1 MFAAKPASQTA
12 PGSKRVAPGCVPGTR
27 AKFRNYLTPQGVAN
41 ENKCPPTRPVLHAN
55 NQCTLAVNLSQHA
68 SAMPTDGIAEPDSV
82 PRKQEPMRPCPR
94 ASYHR
99 TKTEE
104 QQRHCRRFFSSG
116 SPSPLLR
123 TSSPTT
129 ITENHQEGGRVG
141 GRRRPRLLADTC
153 HAYHHGSCP
162 GGAALG
168 GVVVRVHLSSPP
180 AAKMAPSGVA
190 PLGGVGGGKKKRAIG
205 GEKAPEPL
213 PPAPPTHRRYTSRH
227 RRQARRN
234 GRMAR

>member
-1 MFAAKPASQTA
+1 MPSHT
-12 PGSKRVAPGCVPGTR
+12 S
-27 AKFRNYLTPQGVAN
+27 
-41 ENKCPPTRPVLHAN
+41 RPVLHAN
-55 NQCTLAVNLSQHA
+55 NRCTLAVNLSQHA

-129 ITENHQEGGRVG
+129 ITENHQEEGRAG
-141 GRRRPRLLADTC
+141 GRRHPRLLADTC
-153 HAYHHGSCP
+153 LTYHHGSCLP
-162 GGAALG
+162 WRRGSRWCSGARAPVFSPRG
-168 GVVVRVHLSSPP
+168 QDGAVRCRS
-180 AAKMAPSGVA
+180 A
-190 PLGGVGGGKKKRAIG
+190 RW
-205 GEKAPEPL
+205 
-213 PPAPPTHRRYTSRH
+213 
-227 RRQARRN
+227 RRQGEEETRDWGREGARASPTCTAN
-234 GRMAR
+234 TPALHQPASAAGQA